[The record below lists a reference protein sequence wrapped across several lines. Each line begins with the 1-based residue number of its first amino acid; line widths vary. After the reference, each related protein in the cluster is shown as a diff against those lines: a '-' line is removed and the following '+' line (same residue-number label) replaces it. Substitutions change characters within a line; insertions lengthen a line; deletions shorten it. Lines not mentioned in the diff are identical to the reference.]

1 MTRQETI
8 NKAVAWAVGI
18 ADDPSHGYDQAN
30 RWGADYDCSSF
41 VISAWQQAGVPVK
54 TSGASYTGNMY
65 YAFIKCGF
73 RDVTNAV
80 NLTTGAGLEKGDV
93 VLNTARHTEMY
104 IGNGKMVKAS
114 INELGGV
121 TGGKPGDQTG
131 REIYI
136 SNYYKPSCGW
146 DYVLRYYGGE
156 EKPDTD
162 EEKTEPKVDPATLP
176 CYVKLPLLQRGS
188 KGEYVRALQ
197 ILLIG
202 RGYSCGS
209 WGADGDFG
217 GETEKAVQRFQ
228 GDHGLYEDGVAG
240 NLTYAAL
247 WGG

>member
-8 NKAVAWAVGI
+8 NKAVAWAVGV
-18 ADDPSHGYDQAN
+18 ADDPAHGYDQSS

-65 YAFIKCGF
+65 YAFLKCGF
-73 RDVTNAV
+73 RDVTNSI
-80 NLTTGAGLEKGDV
+80 NLNTGANLQKGDV
-93 VLNTARHTEMY
+93 VLNTKHHTEMY

-121 TGGKPGDQTG
+121 TGGKTGDQTG

-136 SNYYKPSCGW
+136 GNYYKPSYGW

-156 EKPDTD
+156 EEKPKTD
-162 EEKTEPKVDPATLP
+162 PVTLP
-176 CYVKLPLLQRGS
+176 CYVKLPMLQRGDR
-188 KGEYVRALQ
+188 GEYVRSLQ
-197 ILLIG
+197 LLLNG
-202 RGYSCGS
+202 RDCSCGM

-217 GETEKAVQRFQ
+217 AATESAVLAFQRRNNLESDGIIGNETWKK
-228 GDHGLYEDGVAG
+228 L
-240 NLTYAAL
+240 L
-247 WGG
+247 GG